1 MSSLDTLH
9 LLNLRPDSRPPLSAR
24 PPSIH
29 LPPPPHILSSAPP
42 GTPAGEAWYSAGL
55 TSVRCVVL
63 GPARDR
69 RVPPNHPSPPIT
81 VSLSAPAGVDFGTRQ
96 EGAVTVIGS
105 SYERFQG
112 SDVGRQGG
120 GAGVQRLQSYV
131 TSLLS
136 VFTSSILLD
145 PFSGDPPAYH
155 LSATVLS
162 SDGSL
167 LPALVNGFA
176 LALQAAGVP
185 MLDTPVCVQIAG
197 MAMVERGREVAATLK
212 AVMVAN
218 AKDFVR
224 AGFEARQGEGEVRC
238 EGGIVVID

>member
-1 MSSLDTLH
+1 M
-9 LLNLRPDSRPPLSAR
+9 
-24 PPSIH
+24 
-29 LPPPPHILSSAPP
+29 
-42 GTPAGEAWYSAGL
+42 
-55 TSVRCVVL
+55 
-63 GPARDR
+63 
-69 RVPPNHPSPPIT
+69 
-81 VSLSAPAGVDFGTRQ
+81 
-96 EGAVTVIGS
+96 
-105 SYERFQG
+105 
-112 SDVGRQGG
+112 
-120 GAGVQRLQSYV
+120 

-197 MAMVERGREVAATLK
+197 MAVNAPRIGGAK
-212 AVMVAN
+212 ARRSL
-218 AKDFVR
+218 R
-224 AGFEARQGEGEVRC
+224 AGFEARLGEGEVRC